1 MISAS
6 GTSSFWI
13 LASPLVKWGYW
24 TRWALTSFQLKGP
37 LNAEQTFHISFPW
50 QWWWVCTLAPSCLT
64 PPSCDPLERM
74 VGKFIVRKEALA
86 SILKRIKASGSIC
99 ILLYLPE
106 QTVLFLDLAWANPK
120 PNTALVFLDKSQS
133 CLRHGDSKGLR
144 NCWPQFKRMQWF
156 AHRRQKFVI
165 RILNPKSAILEGHH
179 ITPTSILNDMLKA
192 SYHFKSIEL

>member
-1 MISAS
+1 M
-6 GTSSFWI
+6 GFNVLPTQR
-13 LASPLVKWGYW
+13 
-24 TRWALTSFQLKGP
+24 T

-50 QWWWVCTLAPSCLT
+50 RWWWICTLAPSCLT

-74 VGKFIVRKEALA
+74 VGKFMVRKEVLA
-86 SILKRIKASGSIC
+86 SILKRIKAPGSIC

-106 QTVLFLDLAWANPK
+106 QTVLFLDLVWANPK

-133 CLRHGDSKGLR
+133 YLRHSDSKGLR

-156 AHRRQKFVI
+156 GHRRQKSVI

-192 SYHFKSIEL
+192 SYHFKSIEP